1 VNFDTIIAEK
11 LLQIKAIKLSPHNPF
26 IWTSGIKSPIYCD
39 NRLSLS
45 FPEIRNII
53 MDGFLN
59 KIESIPNVNC
69 IGAVA
74 TAGIPY
80 GAILSHVS
88 GLPFVYVRDKPKAH
102 GRQNQIEGQ
111 LPENSKVILIE
122 DLISTGKSSIAA
134 ALALREAGAEILC
147 VMSIFNYG
155 MKFAE
160 SQFAENDLKFES
172 LSNYDVLLEVALKS
186 NYIQAEQ
193 LQILQQWKNDPMNYP
208 FDNI

>member
-1 VNFDTIIAEK
+1 MNFDRIIAEK

-53 MDGFLN
+53 IDGFLN
-59 KIESIPNVNC
+59 KIKSIPDVNC

-74 TAGIPY
+74 TAGIPH
-80 GAILSHVS
+80 GAILSHV
-88 GLPFVYVRDKPKAH
+88 GRLPFVYVRDKPKAH
-102 GRQNQIEGQ
+102 GRQNLIEGQ
-111 LPENSKVILIE
+111 LPENAKVILIE

-134 ALALREAGAEILC
+134 ALALREAGAEVLC
-147 VMSIFNYG
+147 VLSIFNYG

-172 LSNYDVLLEVALKS
+172 LSNYDVLLEVALES
-186 NYIQAEQ
+186 NYIQTEQ
-193 LQILQQWKNDPMNYP
+193 LQILKQWKNDPMNYQ
-208 FDNI
+208 FDNL